1 MKIQYPTTMMVAI
14 AAVAATFLLLPNAI
28 QQKVMA
34 QEWNGGNDG
43 GGYNN
48 DNGNGYN
55 GYAPYAYNQGGGVP
69 GPIGG
74 PGTGGLVGGLLN
86 AIGLGGISSAYGAG
100 SGGGAYY
107 GGAYNY
113 GSNWG
118 GVGACC
124 HPIYYH
130 PWHVNWGCCGCTCA
144 HPYVPHPAYYPR
156 PYYPYPANNQQQT
169 SHQNV
174 YTSVSDSP
182 NAKVNVYASQGT
194 GQWQAGSDLVP

>member
-69 GPIGG
+69 GPMGG

-86 AIGLGGISSAYGAG
+86 TIGLGGISSAYGG
-100 SGGGAYY
+100 T
-107 GGAYNY
+107 
-113 GSNWG
+113 WG
-118 GVGACC
+118 GVSGGAGGCC
-124 HPIYYH
+124 HPFYYWH
-130 PWHVNWGCCGCTCA
+130 PWHVNWGCGCA
-144 HPYVPHPAYYPR
+144 HPYVAHPTYYPR
-156 PYYPYPANNQQQT
+156 PYYPYPANNQQQA
-169 SHQNV
+169 SNQNV